1 MNRLIPAPC
10 KSSLSSLLIAL
21 VAFGWAFVI
30 GLNAAD
36 SAVRTTLVRSVDLDA
51 GESQEVEL
59 ANRTR
64 VRVKLLTVDE
74 MRDAMRS
81 AVRQA
86 RVRVELNGQSLV
98 VTSATYHLPIT
109 FGSVQIDCPIT
120 KGYVSNSSEG
130 NAWG

>member
-1 MNRLIPAPC
+1 IPAPC
-10 KSSLSSLLIAL
+10 VSSLSSLLIAL
-21 VAFGWAFVI
+21 VAFGWAFVM

-36 SAVRTTLVRSVDLDA
+36 SPPVGPTLVRSVDLDA
-51 GESQEVEL
+51 GESQEIEL
-59 ANRTR
+59 ANRTG

-98 VTSATYHLPIT
+98 VTSAT
-109 FGSVQIDCPIT
+109 
-120 KGYVSNSSEG
+120 
-130 NAWG
+130 